1 MHVVGASQGEVSE
14 NMENLPRQGSNM
26 EETRVRINLWAA
38 SHEEKWRH
46 VPKKL
51 KEKIQEN
58 QKTLEKVLHRQMI
71 TDGGEGKKLKNCCVV
86 ENIEPQKKLRECD
99 EIKDNEKVLTYV

>member
-1 MHVVGASQGEVSE
+1 MQGEVSE
-14 NMENLPRQGSNM
+14 NMENLPAKEVMQKIW
-26 EETRVRINLWAA
+26 VRINSWAA

-58 QKTLEKVLHRQMI
+58 QKTVKKVS
-71 TDGGEGKKLKNCCVV
+71 TETN
-86 ENIEPQKKLRECD
+86 
-99 EIKDNEKVLTYV
+99 DNGWRRG